1 MVRVGVSE
9 GEGKEMIIT
18 IIFTHPPTGTKDIA
32 CSYGYKYHTTYT
44 FSDRIDEMA
53 SDKACSHGLCCLI
66 VLVICI
72 ICFVVILPF
81 SFSSLEFD
89 EYGLR
94 QRHTTGTVNREKV
107 YGSGLHLVGPDYQ

>member
-1 MVRVGVSE
+1 M
-9 GEGKEMIIT
+9 
-18 IIFTHPPTGTKDIA
+18 TGTEDIV

-66 VLVICI
+66 VVSI

-89 EYGLR
+89 EYGLL
-94 QRHTTGTVNREKV
+94 QRHSTGTVNLKKA